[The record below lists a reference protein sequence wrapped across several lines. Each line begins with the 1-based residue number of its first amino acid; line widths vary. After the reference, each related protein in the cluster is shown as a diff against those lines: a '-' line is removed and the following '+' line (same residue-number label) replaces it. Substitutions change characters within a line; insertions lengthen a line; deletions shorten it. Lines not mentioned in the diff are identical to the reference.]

1 MTGEAVDVNKL
12 VEEIKGTV
20 SDLQTANDERVKQL
34 NKTGEDITEL
44 QNKQKELAETLDK
57 KIADFEKVVANISAV
72 ANKKPEDTEYI
83 DRFNKSLEA
92 LKKASGREFKA
103 MSGEEIKAY
112 NDALKV
118 YVTRGEKALTDEE
131 RKAINTAN
139 DAQGGYLVVPEL
151 ASGLINKKFDGY
163 GLYEICGKR
172 NTAGQY
178 EVLVDFADYDKSFF
192 TKETVEDATIADGED
207 FARISFNND
216 VLKYGKKFSR
226 VALEDTFTN
235 VEADVLGKMRA
246 GMTRTVGG
254 YLTTGQGG
262 SKPRGILTYPAG
274 TQFGKIEQI
283 QSNESGKLVFKDVIS
298 TVPAK
303 LKDAYHNSA
312 KYIMQRATFFGLLA
326 EADQSGKLQI
336 SDMVNLFSAQGLS
349 LNILGYEVKFDA
361 GMPAVAANALA
372 VAFGDFANA
381 YLLTTTPTLG
391 VVRDDTHPDYVKI
404 WQRERHDG
412 KVVDFEGIKLLK
424 IKA

>member
-1 MTGEAVDVNKL
+1 MSEQVDVNKL
-12 VEEIKGTV
+12 VAEVKDAV
-20 SDLQTANDERVKQL
+20 SNLQTVNDERAEQIK
-34 NKTGEDITEL
+34 KTGEDIAEL
-44 QNKQKELAETLDK
+44 QNKQKEFAETLDTK
-57 KIADFEKVVANISAV
+57 LADFEKVVANISAV
-72 ANKKPEDTEYI
+72 ANKKPEDEEYNA
-83 DRFNKSLEA
+83 RFNKSLEA

-112 NDALKV
+112 NDALKI
-118 YVTRGEKALTDEE
+118 YVTRGERALTDEE

-178 EVLVDFADYDKSFF
+178 EVLVDFADYDESFF
-192 TKETVEDATIADGED
+192 TKEVVEDATISDGED

-216 VLKYGKKFSR
+216 VQKYGKKFSR

-235 VEADVLGKMRA
+235 IESDVLGKMRA
-246 GMTRTVGG
+246 GMTRTVGEF
-254 YLTTGQGG
+254 LTTGKGG
-262 SKPRGILTYPAG
+262 SNPRGILTYKAG
-274 TQFGKIEQI
+274 KKFGQIEQI
-283 QSNESGKLVFKDVIS
+283 ESNESGKLVFKDVIS
-298 TVPAK
+298 TVPAT
-303 LKDAYHNSA
+303 LKDAYHANA
-312 KYIMQRATFFGLLA
+312 KYLMQRATFFGLLA
-326 EADQSGKLQI
+326 EADTSGKLQI

-361 GMPAVAANALA
+361 GMPKVSAGALA

-412 KVVDFEGIKLLK
+412 KVIDFEGIKLLK